1 MTQSAVLDAMV
12 MSPTGG
18 RAAAERSAPAK
29 RRYFPRGAVFPHHF
43 NKGGAQRPVDPG
55 IGARQAHGD

>member
-18 RAAAERSAPAK
+18 RAAAE